1 MPLIATEQRSQAWR
15 DARKGRITASL
26 AAAVL
31 GLDSS
36 KGPLAAYREIVG
48 PHKDHDNRHKAWG
61 REFEPAARFAYEVK
75 TRNLV
80 FETGFWT
87 HPTLAW
93 LGASPDGLVD
103 DDGLLEIKCP
113 QNIPTE
119 IPEHHVVQMAI
130 QMACTEREWCDYC
143 AWSQAGSF
151 LARVKRDRES
161 EAGMLTLLKVWY
173 EKYVVSGVEPPR
185 RRAVITYEAKGL
197 ET

>member
-1 MPLIATEQRSQAWR
+1 MPLIATEQRSEEWLA
-15 DARKGRITASL
+15 ARRGKITASL
-26 AAAVL
+26 AAAIL
-31 GLDSS
+31 GLDKN

-48 PHKDHDNRHKAWG
+48 PHKDKDNRHTAWG

-87 HPTLAW
+87 HPTLEW

-119 IPEHHVVQMAI
+119 VPPHHVVQMAI
-130 QMACTEREWCDYC
+130 QMSCTDREWCDYY

-151 LARVKRDRES
+151 LHRLTRNREH
-161 EAGMLTLLKVWY
+161 EAGMLELLRVWY
-173 EKYVVSGVEPPR
+173 EKYVVAGFEPPR
-185 RRAVITYEAKGL
+185 RRVK
-197 ET
+197 ETT